1 MLGFSHRKRLTSFRK
16 AKSMKIWKNLGFL
29 LVSVAIILACSSCAK
44 KHAPVVQSVSD
55 GYVITVDEESL
66 KNIKDDND
74 YTITLVDVAEAKTA
88 DRDAIKAAM
97 SDSSRYSSV
106 EGKANKV
113 GAHKVKITTDSK
125 LTIDLTRPFATF
137 LGVNSKRLSDLV
149 SGGQAASADCSCGG
163 IPDMKQVTCHEAP
176 STLCCT
182 TCP

>member
-1 MLGFSHRKRLTSFRK
+1 MLGFSHRKRLTSIRK
-16 AKSMKIWKNLGFL
+16 AKSMNIWKNLAFL
-29 LVSVAIILACSSCAK
+29 LVSVTIILAYSSCAK
-44 KHAPVVQSVSD
+44 KHASVVQPVSD

-66 KNIKDDND
+66 NNIKDDTD
-74 YTITLVDVAEAKTA
+74 YTITVVDVGEAKTA

-106 EGKANKV
+106 EGKAKKV
-113 GAHKVKITTDSK
+113 GTHKVKITTDSK

-149 SGGQAASADCSCGG
+149 SGGAASADCGSCGG
-163 IPDMKQVTCHEAP
+163 IPDMKQVTCHDP
-176 STLCCT
+176 TSVLCCT